1 MTPRTPQ
8 TARAPRWIPLSLIA
22 LVACNGDDG
31 GRMDS
36 ATGTTTATATAT
48 ASASMTQGTDS
59 SQSDS
64 ASTSSDAGSETNS
77 AGVTSNSGST
87 GMSTSMST
95 TSEETTATTTGGQ
108 IPYCGDDPPKG
119 SMGMVNQECVIE
131 PKVGMF
137 NPIVEWQKT
146 AWAAAPA
153 YNQVM
158 MAPIV
163 ASITDDN
170 NDGKIDDKDMP
181 DVLYVTY
188 AGSDYQG
195 VGVLRAIS
203 GDGQT
208 EILSI
213 SDQSVAACSGLA
225 AGDIDGDG
233 VVEIIAVAAGGVI
246 KCFEHDGTLKW
257 ASPSVAG
264 HMVYPFM
271 AAPAIADMD
280 GDGKPEVIAG
290 RAILNNDGTLRGA
303 GQYGTGAPV
312 YGSASF
318 AADVDGDGIQ
328 ELVVGNALYT
338 PDGATIWT
346 NQQPD
351 GYPAVADFD
360 KDGTPEIAVVSAGT
374 VRLQTAAG
382 GVLWNVANPAG
393 VGGPP
398 TIADYDGDGAPE
410 IGVAGKAGYVVF
422 DGDGTIL
429 WQNPTQDASSAITGS
444 SVYDFEGDGVADVVY
459 ADEVNL
465 YVYSGIDGAVK
476 LLYDGHNSGTLIE
489 YPIVV
494 DVDNDGQV
502 EIVVVHNNLIQTAYG
517 VTVLGD
523 MDKSWR
529 PGRKIWNQHAYNITN
544 VNDDGTIPA
553 KPNPNWAT
561 YNNFRSGDLSAA
573 DGLEAPDLVVITP
586 DSCLNE
592 CTGAD
597 SVNVWIQLGNL
608 GVAPLTAG
616 VTIEIYATT
625 MGVETLLDTIPVDI
639 ILQPGEIAD
648 AFPIMINAPGADK
661 IRISAKPNEAECI
674 VDPANEI
681 VLEAPF
687 CTIPG

>member
-1 MTPRTPQ
+1 
-8 TARAPRWIPLSLIA
+8 
-22 LVACNGDDG
+22 
-31 GRMDS
+31 
-36 ATGTTTATATAT
+36 
-48 ASASMTQGTDS
+48 
-59 SQSDS
+59 
-64 ASTSSDAGSETNS
+64 
-77 AGVTSNSGST
+77 
-87 GMSTSMST
+87 
-95 TSEETTATTTGGQ
+95 
-108 IPYCGDDPPKG
+108 
-119 SMGMVNQECVIE
+119 MGYMGAVNQACVIE
-131 PKVGMF
+131 PQVGMF

-163 ASITDDN
+163 ASLTDDN
-170 NDGKIDDKDMP
+170 MDGKIDDKDLP

-188 AGSDYQG
+188 AAADYQG
-195 VGVLRAIS
+195 VGVLRAVS

-213 SDQSVAACSGLA
+213 ADQSIAASSGLA

-233 VVEIIAVAAGGVI
+233 VVEIVAVAAGGVI
-246 KCFEHDGTLKW
+246 KCFEHDGALKW
-257 ASPSVAG
+257 ASPSLAG
-264 HMVYPFM
+264 DMVYPFM
-271 AAPAIADMD
+271 SAPAIADMD

-290 RAILNNDGTLRGA
+290 RAILNNDGTIRGQGA
-303 GQYGTGAPV
+303 HGTGAPV
-312 YGSASF
+312 YGSTSF
-318 AADVDGDGIQ
+318 AADVDNDGLQ

-338 PDGATIWT
+338 ANGETIWY
-346 NQQPD
+346 NQEPD

-360 KDGTPEIAVVSAGT
+360 KDGIPEIAVVSAGT

-382 GVLWNVANPAG
+382 GVLWDVVNPAG

-422 DGDGTIL
+422 DTDGAIL

-465 YVYSGIDGAVK
+465 YVYSGSDGAVK

-489 YPIVV
+489 FPIVV

-502 EIVVVHNNLIQTAYG
+502 EIIVVHNNLIQTSFG
-517 VTVLGD
+517 VTVIGD

-544 VNDDGTIPA
+544 INDDGTVPA
-553 KPNPNWAT
+553 KPAANWLS
-561 YNNFRSGDLSAA
+561 YNNFRSGDLSPA
-573 DGLEAPDLVVITP
+573 DGLEAPDLQVLSP

-592 CTGAD
+592 CTGVD
-597 SVNVWIQLGNL
+597 SVKVWIQLGNAGL
-608 GVAPLTAG
+608 APLTAG
-616 VTIEIYATT
+616 VTVEVYATV
-625 MGVETLLDTIPVDI
+625 MGVESLIDTIPIDI
-639 ILQPGEIAD
+639 VLQPGEVAD
-648 AFPIMINAPGADK
+648 GIPIEVMAAGAEK
-661 IRISAKPNEAECI
+661 IRLVATPNEAECV
-674 VDPANEI
+674 VDPVNEI